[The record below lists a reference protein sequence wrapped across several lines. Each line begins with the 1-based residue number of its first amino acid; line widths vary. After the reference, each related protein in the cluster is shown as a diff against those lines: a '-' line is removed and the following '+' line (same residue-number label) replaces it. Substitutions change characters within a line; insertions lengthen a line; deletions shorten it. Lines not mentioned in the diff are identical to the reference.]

1 MIDAHIHI
9 FPPYR
14 SVKAVR
20 WLKRYIPG
28 LKVEETVS
36 EAQILKLLRDSGI
49 SHFFNYVY
57 PLKQEESRPLNQYN
71 YHLSKRVKNAVCF
84 GSLHP
89 DNEDR
94 RDILEEALLGYGLL
108 GIKFHPFV
116 QGFSIL
122 DPRLDEIYASLEKMG
137 RPLVIHTGF
146 NRFYKAAIRM
156 DEVETILKRHP
167 DLVMVIA
174 HMLYPDVRQA
184 FQLLNRYPNVYL
196 DGTNLFS
203 DYQEG
208 IEGENIF
215 EGVRDTVN
223 GNPKY
228 RISCLA
234 FRDELEKYSGRILL
248 GSDYPVAMNDPE
260 KIYAYMNAVPLSQ
273 KAKEDLLS
281 GTARRFV
288 EKYIPDFFR
297 EC

>member
-1 MIDAHIHI
+1 MIDAHVHI

-20 WLKRYIPG
+20 WLKRYIPE

-36 EAQILKLLRDSGI
+36 ETQILKLLKDSGI

-94 RDILEEALLGYGLL
+94 KDILEEALIGYGLL
-108 GIKFHPFV
+108 GVKFHPFV

-137 RPLVIHTGF
+137 RPLVVHTGF
-146 NRFYKAAIRM
+146 DRFYKATIRVE
-156 DEVETILKRHP
+156 DVETILKRYP
-167 DLVMVIA
+167 DLVIVIA
-174 HMLYPDVRQA
+174 HMFYPMVHRA
-184 FQLLNRYPNVYL
+184 FQLLKQYPNVYL

-203 DYQEG
+203 DYREG

-215 EGVRDTVN
+215 EGIRDSIH
-223 GNPKY
+223 GNPGY

-234 FRDELEKYSGRILL
+234 FKDEMEQYSQRILL

-260 KIYAYMNAVPLSQ
+260 KIYAYMNALPLSRGV
-273 KAKEDLLS
+273 KCDLLE
-281 GTARRFV
+281 GTAKRFV
-288 EKYIPDFFR
+288 ERYIPDFFQGD
-297 EC
+297 

>member
-20 WLKRYIPG
+20 WLKRYIQG
-28 LKVEETVS
+28 LRVEETVN
-36 EAQILKLLRDSGI
+36 ETQILKLLQDSGI

-57 PLKQEESRPLNQYN
+57 PIKQEESRPLNEYN

-94 RDILEEALLGYGLL
+94 KDILEEALIGYGLL

-116 QGFSIL
+116 QGFSVL
-122 DPRLDEIYASLEKMG
+122 DPRLDEIYVSLEKME

-146 NRFYKAAIRM
+146 DRFYKATIRVE
-156 DEVETILKRHP
+156 EVETILKRHP

-174 HMLYPDVRQA
+174 HMFYPEVRRA
-184 FQLLNRYPNVYL
+184 FQLLKQYPNVYL

-215 EGVRDTVN
+215 EGVCDAVN

-234 FRDELEKYSGRILL
+234 FRDELEQYSDRILL

-260 KIYAYMNAVPLSQ
+260 KIYAYMNAIPLSNG
-273 KAKEDLLS
+273 AKSDLLW
-281 GTARRFV
+281 GTAQRFV
-288 EKYIPDFFR
+288 EKYNPNFFQ

>member
-1 MIDAHIHI
+1 
-9 FPPYR
+9 
-14 SVKAVR
+14 
-20 WLKRYIPG
+20 LKRYIQG

-36 EAQILKLLRDSGI
+36 EAQILKLLKDSGI

-57 PLKQEESRPLNQYN
+57 PIKQEESRPLNQYN

-94 RDILEEALLGYGLL
+94 RDILEEALLDYGLL

-122 DPRLDEIYASLEKMG
+122 DPRLDDIYASLETMG

-146 NRFYKAAIRM
+146 NRFYKAAIRAE
-156 DEVETILKRHP
+156 EVETILDRHP

-174 HMLYPDVRQA
+174 HMFYPDVRRA
-184 FQLLNRYPNVYL
+184 FQLLKRHRNVYL

-208 IEGENIF
+208 MEGENIF
-215 EGVRDTVN
+215 EGVRDTVH
-223 GNPKY
+223 GKSRY

-234 FRDELEKYSGRILL
+234 FRDELEQYSSRILL

-260 KIYAYMNAVPLSQ
+260 KIYAYMNALPLSTG
-273 KAKEDLLS
+273 AKSDLLS

-288 EKYIPDFFR
+288 EKYIPDFFQR
-297 EC
+297 G